1 MATFAIGTDSFV
13 IAGILP
19 EVARSLDVSVG
30 SAGQLVTAYALTY
43 ALLSPVVAVVTARW
57 SRERLLLTGVGLF
70 ILANVA
76 AAVAPTFALVLLSR
90 VVAGIGGAAVTPVAL
105 AAGASLVPPEKRGTA
120 LSIVGGGVAVSS
132 ALGVPLGAAIGG
144 WSDWRATMWFV
155 AGLGLIAA
163 VGIGVFLREVPPPYP
178 LTLAQRLAP
187 LRDGRVVLVL
197 ATTVIV
203 FTGNFTL
210 NVYVSQ
216 AFAGATGGEATTL
229 ALLLFL
235 SGLAGVVG
243 SLGSGPLTDRFGSRR
258 VFNIAVGVSIL
269 NFALLPW
276 TSAGLGIAI
285 AAVIVWGVFGWS
297 QLVPQQHRLIVISP
311 QSAPLALSL
320 NSSVVFIGAS
330 LSGVVGAV
338 ALSMIDAR
346 YLGFVGAAFFAVG
359 LVVAQVAD
367 AAIARRA
374 APAAPPATAAPE
386 PSAG

>member
-43 ALLSPVVAVVTARW
+43 ALLSPVIAVVTARW

-76 AAVAPTFALVLLSR
+76 AAVAPTFGLVLLSR

-144 WSDWRATMWFV
+144 WSDWRVTMWFV
-155 AGLGLIAA
+155 AALGLIAA
-163 VGIGVFLREVPPPYP
+163 VGIGVFLRDLPAPFA
-178 LTLAQRLAP
+178 LTLRQRLSP
-187 LRDGRVVLVL
+187 LKDSRVALVL
-197 ATTVIV
+197 ATTIVV

-216 AFAGATGGEATTL
+216 AFGRATGGEATTL

-276 TSAGLGIAI
+276 TSANLGLAI

-297 QLVPQQHRLIVISP
+297 QLVPQQHRLILISP
-311 QSAPLALSL
+311 QSAPLAISL

-330 LSGVVGAV
+330 LSGVVGAI
-338 ALSMIDAR
+338 ALTLIDAR

-359 LVVAQVAD
+359 LAIAQIAD
-367 AAIARRA
+367 AAITRHTT
-374 APAAPPATAAPE
+374 PAQPPATATPE
-386 PSAG
+386 PSTG